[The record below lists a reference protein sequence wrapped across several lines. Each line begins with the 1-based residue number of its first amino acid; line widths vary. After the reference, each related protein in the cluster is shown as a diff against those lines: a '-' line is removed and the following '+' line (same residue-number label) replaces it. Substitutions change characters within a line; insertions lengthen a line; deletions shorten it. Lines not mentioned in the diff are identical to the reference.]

1 MDVLVLGNVQLR
13 PPSVVQG
20 GTSKFEA
27 LLAGGSKGLKF
38 VSTGN
43 VTFNIDWNKADEG
56 TGTDITKIQISAQGN
71 HPTATTFTLDPG
83 NPTVAGMPPAPT
95 DATLLPIMQIG
106 YSTATHTWTLAIV
119 TKWRVHLARLSLG

>member
-1 MDVLVLGNVQLR
+1 M
-13 PPSVVQG
+13 VQG

-56 TGTDITKIQISAQGN
+56 TGTDITKIQIGAQSN
-71 HPTATTFTLDPG
+71 HPTSTTFTLDPG